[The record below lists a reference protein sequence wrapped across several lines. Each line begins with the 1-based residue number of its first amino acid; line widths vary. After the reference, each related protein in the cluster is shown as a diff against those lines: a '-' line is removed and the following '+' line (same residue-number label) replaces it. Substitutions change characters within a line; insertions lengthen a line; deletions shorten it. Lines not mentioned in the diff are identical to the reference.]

1 MTVSPRSLRHN
12 CKKYWHFA
20 YTNVYDA
27 IRDRLTRGRVVA
39 VCALTVTFLCI
50 KFFGTASMFMTL
62 SLAILLMALVNLAS
76 HIRRT
81 QSVQGVSI
89 KMIKMQMLSSATRLC
104 TTTWLNGYIPDDW
117 TGDGPYQILDFSII
131 VACLVILHCAY
142 YRFPSTH
149 DAQIDCFHLSA
160 TVVLCFIAAA
170 LSHSSLN
177 GRPFFDALWTAS
189 LYLDTM
195 SGLPQSLLLVKST
208 KRIPFFAG
216 VYVSALFLSR
226 AMSLIFWFFIYKE
239 LNRPDCFIFA
249 GELVVISHLVAFSL
263 VTDFLWKFGSDLIG
277 SLSGRNGN
285 RRRHFDFSDFSECD
299 SLV

>member
-104 TTTWLNGYIPDDW
+104 TTTWLNGYIPIDW
-117 TGDGPYQILDFSII
+117 TGDGPYQILDIAII
-131 VACLVILHCAY
+131 FACIVILHCAY
-142 YRFPSTH
+142 DRFPSTY
-149 DAQIDCFHLSA
+149 DEQIDWLNLPVS
-160 TVVLCFIAAA
+160 VGICFIVAAFT
-170 LSHSSLN
+170 HSSLN
-177 GRPFFDALWTAS
+177 GRTLFDTFWTAS
-189 LYLDTM
+189 LNLDTM
-195 SGLPQSLLLVKST
+195 SGLPQSLLLVRST
-208 KRIPFFAG
+208 KRIPFVAG
-216 VYVSALFLSR
+216 VYVFALFLSR
-226 AMSLIFWFFIYKE
+226 ATSLLFWYHGYKE
-239 LNRPDCFIFA
+239 LNRTDCFIFA
-249 GELVVISHLVAFSL
+249 GEAVMLSHLIALLL
-263 VTDFLWKFGSDLIG
+263 VTDFLWQFGAEFFS
-277 SLSGRNGN
+277 SLFRRKGN
-285 RRRHFDFSDFSECD
+285 RGGHFDFSKLDA
-299 SLV
+299 LV